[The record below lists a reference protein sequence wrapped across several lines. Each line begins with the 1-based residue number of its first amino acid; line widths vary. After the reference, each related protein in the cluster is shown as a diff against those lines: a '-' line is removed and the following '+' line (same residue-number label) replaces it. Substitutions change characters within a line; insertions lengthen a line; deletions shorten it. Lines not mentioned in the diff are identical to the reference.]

1 MHWIT
6 VRDRSAF
13 LRLTGVLFLV
23 YMATG
28 LWSPLIAV
36 YTGSLGATT
45 AQIGLVLATYQATAL
60 GSQYWWGR
68 RSDRLGRRKPLL
80 LLGTA
85 GLGAAYLLIASV
97 DQYRWLF
104 AARMLEGVAMAG
116 YTTGSLALIGDLLE
130 DQAGRGRL
138 MGTYRTFGSLAFA
151 IAALSGGWLADR
163 FGLRVPFLVAAG
175 CYVLACSVVARIDER
190 PAPTPDLPE
199 RQPRSQEFPVAHSN
213 SAAPQQGRLPSR
225 AGLESLWSRPLAS
238 RADQAL
244 RGEGSPGTSP
254 VAPFHATG
262 SARRAL
268 WPFLSLIFTWTFS
281 MGAVVSL
288 WPVYMSTIGYS
299 KTAVGGLW
307 ALAAL
312 GEVPW
317 MIVAGHLSDR
327 WGRKWVMLTGMS
339 CMGGVFLAYT
349 LSSAAAWLI
358 GVQIVRSFAYACFE
372 APALL
377 YATELGLRRQRG
389 RLAGLYYS
397 ASGLG
402 GIAGSTIGGSI
413 AQQTGL
419 PLMFRGVV
427 VLMLAMALV
436 SARTMPRLRPARQ
449 EGADLRLIKR
459 KT

>member
-1 MHWIT
+1 MRWIT

-36 YTGSLGATT
+36 YTASLGATT

-97 DQYRWLF
+97 DHYRWLF
-104 AARMLEGVAMAG
+104 AARMLEGVAMAA

-175 CYVLACSVVARIDER
+175 CYLLACSVVARINER
-190 PAPTPDLPE
+190 PAATPDLQE
-199 RQPRSQEFPVAHSN
+199 RPPRPQEFPAAHSD
-213 SAAPQQGRLPSR
+213 SAAPQQGRRPSR
-225 AGLESLWSRPLAS
+225 SGVASLWSKQLAS

-244 RGEGSPGTSP
+244 RSEGSPDASP
-254 VAPFHATG
+254 VAPL

-288 WPVYMSTIGYS
+288 WPVYMSSIGYS

-312 GEVPW
+312 GEAPW
-317 MIVAGHLSDR
+317 MIVTGHLSDR

-419 PLMFRGVV
+419 PSMFRGVV
-427 VLMLAMALV
+427 ALMLAMALV
-436 SARTMPRLRPARQ
+436 VARTMPRLRPVHQ
-449 EGADLRLIKR
+449 EPDDLRLAPPGIKQQP
-459 KT
+459 